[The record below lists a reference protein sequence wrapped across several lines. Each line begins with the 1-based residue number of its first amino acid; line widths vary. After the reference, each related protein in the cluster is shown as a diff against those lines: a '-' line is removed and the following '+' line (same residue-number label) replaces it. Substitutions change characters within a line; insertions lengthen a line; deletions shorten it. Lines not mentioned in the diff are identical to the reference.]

1 MDDLVSN
8 GHARKVPR
16 DRLDHPIGAL
26 WYLPHHPVLNPNKP
40 DKIRVVFDCAAKHQ
54 GTSLNDQLLHGPDLT
69 NNLIGVL
76 TRFQQ
81 EPVAL
86 MADVESMFHQV
97 HVSPRDYDALRFL
110 WWSNNDLNSEPE
122 EYQIMVHLFGA
133 TSSPSCANFG
143 LQRTA
148 EDNQQE
154 FSKDAVDS
162 VKNNFYV
169 DDCLTSVPS
178 ENKAIVLVDEL
189 RQLLSKGGF
198 RLNKWI
204 SNSRNVIK
212 SIPMSERAGSV
223 KDLLLDQLPIK
234 RALGVRWNVESDTFG
249 FKISMKDRPRQD
261 EESYPWSAPCTI
273 R

>member
-1 MDDLVSN
+1 M
-8 GHARKVPR
+8 
-16 DRLDHPIGAL
+16 
-26 WYLPHHPVLNPNKP
+26 
-40 DKIRVVFDCAAKHQ
+40 
-54 GTSLNDQLLHGPDLT
+54 TDLT
-69 NNLIGVL
+69 NNFVGVL
-76 TRFQQ
+76 TRFRQ

-97 HVSPRDYDALRFL
+97 HVSPRDCDALRFL

-122 EYQIMVHLFGA
+122 EYQMMVHLFGA

-143 LQRTA
+143 HWQTA

-162 VKNNFYV
+162 VKNNFYI
-169 DDCLTSVPS
+169 DDCLKSVPS

-189 RQLLSKGGF
+189 HQLLSKGGF
-198 RLNKWI
+198 CLTKWI
-204 SNSRNVIK
+204 SNLQNIIK
-212 SIPMSERAGSV
+212 FIPISKRVGSV
-223 KDLLLDQLPIK
+223 KDLLLDQLPIE

-249 FKISMKDRPRQD
+249 FKMSMKDRPRQD